1 MATKQAKLKSTV
13 NRILVAGSTVGLTA
27 NDFDLYVDGII
38 STAIRGGETF
48 SGVSGTA
55 PIFATATTTAIT
67 LYVSKHTRSTS
78 QADDENSLHW
88 NTAEDDLGNV
98 LQLRLSGTLTH
109 PTEGAF
115 SIAENLYY
123 CPALYPP
130 NISISRMDA
139 VLKNASTCYSGV
151 FGNAQINEFSPSKPD
166 KLTPYKASELI
177 GYSPRYAPV
186 ILKYLYDAYHIDEGG
201 TSVAF
206 DVDYIANN
214 VNSSSGISNVKL
226 TATRQQD
233 SVVTVFQVS
242 TPSLKAEGT
251 ISCTLQAGNYTVVAS
266 FVLNG
271 VPYTLSTTGVTVYA
285 AVANIT
291 SLIVSS
297 YSAITGSMSLTA
309 TATAGKSYSI
319 YCTTYWEDPFAY
331 PITTYELRSFVSD
344 WTMQAG
350 SNSKTVTI
358 PQTKPAEIAGNSSY
372 VLRRIYIELRTVHG
386 NLAKTVLHTV

>member
-1 MATKQAKLKSTV
+1 MKQAKLKSNI
-13 NRILVAGSTVGLTA
+13 NRILVAGTDVVLSTS
-27 NDFDLYVDGII
+27 DFDLYENGVL
-38 STAIRGGETF
+38 SSASRGSGETF
-48 SGVSGTA
+48 SGVAGTA
-55 PIFATATTTAIT
+55 PIFAESTTTVIT
-67 LYVSKHTRSTS
+67 LHAAKHVRSIS
-78 QADDENSLHW
+78 YADDLAAAHW
-88 NTAEDDLGNV
+88 NTSDDDLSEV

-130 NISISRMDA
+130 NISISRMAA
-139 VLKNASTCYSGV
+139 VLKNASTSYSGI

-166 KLTPYKASELI
+166 KLTPYRASEMI
-177 GYSPRYAPV
+177 GYSPRFAPV
-186 ILKYLYDAYHIDEGG
+186 MLKYLYAGYHIDEGG
-201 TSVAF
+201 TAAAF

-233 SVVTVFQVS
+233 SAVSVFQIS

-297 YSAITGSMSLTA
+297 YSAITGRMSLTA

-331 PITTYELRSFVSD
+331 PINTYELRSFVAD

-372 VLRRIYIELRTVHG
+372 VLRRIYIELRTAQG
-386 NLAKTVLHTV
+386 NLAKSVLHTV

>member
-1 MATKQAKLKSTV
+1 MATKQAKLKSTI
-13 NRILVAGSTVGLTA
+13 NRILVAGTTANLTA

-38 STAIRGGETF
+38 STAIRGGEIF

-78 QADDENSLHW
+78 IADDESSLHW

-123 CPALYPP
+123 CPAVYPP
-130 NISISRMDA
+130 NLGVSRMAA
-139 VLKNASTCYSGV
+139 VLKNASIGFNGV
-151 FGNAQINEFSPSKPD
+151 FSNAQLNENSIIKPD
-166 KLTPYKASELI
+166 KLTPYGVVEII

-186 ILKYLYDAYHIDEGG
+186 ILKYLYEAYHIDEGG

-206 DVDYIANN
+206 DVEYIANS

-233 SVVTVFQVS
+233 SAVSVFQIS

-271 VPYTLSTTGVTVYA
+271 VTYTLSTTGVTVYA

-291 SLIVSS
+291 SLIVNS
-297 YSAITGSMSLTA
+297 YSAMTGSMSLTA
-309 TATAGKSYSI
+309 TATEGKNYSI

-331 PITTYELRSFVSD
+331 PITTYELRSFVAD

-358 PQTKPAEIAGNSSY
+358 PQTMPSEIAGDNSYMIRSVY
-372 VLRRIYIELRTVHG
+372 VELRTTAG
-386 NLAKTVLHTV
+386 TVVKSAMYEL